1 MIDEAPTHNLSVRG
15 PPAMLWQYFA
25 EPASAPLEWGVWS
38 RAGTGKS
45 WGILSFI
52 MWLAHEFPNVP
63 GRVAICRDTRK
74 SLTASACVTIRKI
87 LPDGHPALEGARD
100 ENRSGYHIGK
110 WNIDLFGMAEP
121 GHLYSTEWD
130 IAYFMEA
137 RDISEDSWEQ
147 MTRGMRNNALYRYD
161 RDGNL
166 VRDEEGNYL
175 WEGAESVL
183 SAPFA
188 MKILDTNPDTPN
200 SWMRRRAAEGKMV
213 FPQAHVQDNPA
224 YWNQRLGCLT
234 PMGEANERQL
244 DLLTGIRRR
253 RLKDGEWCIAEGA
266 VWPEYDKGVHH
277 LTLARDERGWISTE
291 TIRELGITQFFA
303 GVDFGIDDAGCLV
316 VGGYTKERKVIV
328 LYVVYHS
335 QRGLQWWTD
344 WVVAIHARHPL
355 QLMFC
360 DHNRPDWTQAFNDAL
375 GVPHDGPGSIAIKA
389 DKGRDRGREVVRRR
403 LETRNKGPH
412 LLFANDALMHL
423 PDPELLRRKIPSTGY
438 DEIEE
443 YVWDRKSR
451 SDDADE
457 RLPRSQETDP
467 KCHDHFCDALRYL
480 CVGLDYFEPA
490 SRLAEPPNHA
500 YRRRILALRR
510 ALGQPWQ
517 DPDAIDDWGDDI
529 EDDRVDTLRRAVWGG
544 DGE

>member
-1 MIDEAPTHNLSVRG
+1 
-15 PPAMLWQYFA
+15 MLWDYFA
-25 EPASAPLEWGVWS
+25 HPETAPLEWGVWS

-52 MWLAHEFPNVP
+52 MWLAHEYPNVP

-87 LPDGHPALEGARD
+87 LPAGHSALEGARD

-110 WNIDLFGMAEP
+110 WTIDLFGMAEP

-137 RDISEDSWEQ
+137 RDIAEDAWEQ

-161 RDGNL
+161 VDGNL

-175 WEGAESVL
+175 WEGARSVL
-183 SAPFA
+183 EHPFA
-188 MKILDTNPDTPN
+188 IKILDTNPDVPN

-213 FPQAHVQDNPA
+213 FPQAHVTDNPA
-224 YWNQRLGCLT
+224 YWNQRLGRLT

-244 DLLTGIRRR
+244 ELLSGIRRR
-253 RLKDGEWCIAEGA
+253 RLKDAEWCIAEGA
-266 VWPEYDKGVHH
+266 VWPEYEPTVHH
-277 LTLARDERGWISTE
+277 ITVKRDADGWIDRE
-291 TIRELGITQFFA
+291 TILSLDITEFYA
-303 GVDFGIDDAGCLV
+303 GVDFGIDDAGCIV
-316 VGGYTKERKVIV
+316 VCGYTKARKIIV

-335 QRGLQWWTD
+335 QRGVQWWTD
-344 WVVAIHARHPL
+344 WVVKIHKHHAL
-355 QLMFC
+355 SLMFC

-375 GVPHDGPGSIAIKA
+375 GVPNDGPGTIAIKA
-389 DKGRDRGREVVRRR
+389 DKGKDRGLEIVRRR
-403 LETRNKGPH
+403 MELARGGPH
-412 LLFANDALMHL
+412 ILFARDALLHL
-423 PDPELLRRKIPSTGY
+423 PDPELVRRKIATTGY

-457 RLPRSQETDP
+457 RLPRTQQTDP

-480 CVGLDYFEPA
+480 AIGLDYFEPA
-490 SRLAEPPNHA
+490 SRLPEPPNLE
-500 YRRRILALRR
+500 YRKRFLAVQRR
-510 ALGQPWQ
+510 LGRTY
-517 DPDAIDDWGDDI
+517 DEVEDADEIETDMADAIRAAIWG
-529 EDDRVDTLRRAVWGG
+529 EG
-544 DGE
+544 